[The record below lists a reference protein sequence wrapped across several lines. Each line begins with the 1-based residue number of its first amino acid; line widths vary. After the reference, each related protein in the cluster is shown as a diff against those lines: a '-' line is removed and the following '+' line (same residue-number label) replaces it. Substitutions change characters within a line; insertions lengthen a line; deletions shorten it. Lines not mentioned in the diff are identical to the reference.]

1 MLTQIPGSCWGQD
14 LLAQQSCVHYKF
26 YGKHDQDL
34 PACLFHEFL
43 LIVFFT
49 FAFYTSLIYFVKA
62 RFCLLDMHVSIR
74 LYHVALLCL
83 SPNLVHVTVHI
94 KCSEVLLSLFCFI

>member
-43 LIVFFT
+43 LVFINSI
-49 FAFYTSLIYFVKA
+49 FYICILHITDI
-62 RFCLLDMHVSIR
+62 FCQGQ
-74 LYHVALLCL
+74 
-83 SPNLVHVTVHI
+83 
-94 KCSEVLLSLFCFI
+94 VLPA